1 MSGPD
6 IPDIL
11 RQLVDEKRVEVER
24 LKAEIPVSEL
34 EGHIERRPRPHS
46 LGRALE
52 GSSTSVIAEIKKA
65 SPSKGLLRA
74 DFDPP
79 AHARSYV
86 ENGAAAVSVLTN
98 ARFMGALE
106 HLEQVQAITHPAGKP
121 VLRKEFVFDPY
132 QVVEARAHGADAIL
146 LIVAM
151 LSEEQIR
158 ELMGLSAEHGMDS
171 LVEVHD
177 ERELDVALSAGA
189 DIVGINNRDLRTFH
203 TDLETTDRLARLVPV
218 GKTVVSE
225 SGIASR
231 ADIAMVCRAGAHA
244 VLVGESLMVSDD
256 PGAALRSLL

>member
-1 MSGPD
+1 MD
-6 IPDIL
+6 TPDIL
-11 RQLVDEKRVEVER
+11 RQIVEEKRVEVER
-24 LKAEIPVSEL
+24 LKVEVPVSVL
-34 EGHIERRPRPHS
+34 ERRIQRRPPPYS
-46 LGRALE
+46 LAGALE
-52 GSSTSVIAEIKKA
+52 GSGVSVIAEIKKA

-79 AHARSYV
+79 AHAKSYV
-86 ENGAAAVSVLTN
+86 KNGAAAVSVLTN
-98 ARFMGALE
+98 ARFQGAIAHLE
-106 HLEQVQAITHPAGKP
+106 HVQAVTHPAGIP
-121 VLRKEFVFDPY
+121 VLRKEFTFDPY

-151 LSEEQIR
+151 LPKDQIL
-158 ELMGLSAEHGMDS
+158 ELMELSESYGLDC

-189 DIVGINNRDLRTFH
+189 DIIGINNRDLRTFH
-203 TDLETTDRLARLVPV
+203 TDLETTDRLAPLVPA

-231 ADIAMVCRAGAHA
+231 ADIARVQRAGARA

>member
-1 MSGPD
+1 MIAPD
-6 IPDIL
+6 TPDIL

-24 LKAEIPVSEL
+24 LKAEMPISEL
-34 EGHIERRPRPHS
+34 EQRIEGMTLPHS
-46 LGRALE
+46 LGYALK
-52 GSSTSVIAEIKKA
+52 GSTISVIAEVKKA

-74 DFDPP
+74 AFDPP

-121 VLRKEFVFDPY
+121 VLRKEFTFDPY

-177 ERELDVALSAGA
+177 ERELDVALGAGA
-189 DIVGINNRDLRTFH
+189 DIIGINNRDLRTFH
-203 TDLETTDRLARLVPV
+203 TDLETTDRLAPLVPE

-231 ADIAMVCRAGAHA
+231 ADIARVCRAGAHA
-244 VLVGESLMVSDD
+244 VLVGETLMVSVD
-256 PGAALRSLL
+256 PGAALRSLH